1 MRLYDAH
8 NHLQDHR
15 LDAIRPAIFPEL
27 RARKVSRVVVNG
39 TQESDW
45 HDVVEL
51 AQREEMVIPSIGLHP
66 WFVKER
72 SPTWLE
78 TLSGHLDFHPCAI
91 GEIGLDKW
99 IEGYDSAAQE
109 EAFISQ
115 LALASERQLPMA
127 IHCLKAWGRLYVLL
141 HEARLPKCGFLL
153 HSYGGPREMISQFA
167 QLGAYFS
174 VSGYFMASRK
184 RPKFE
189 AFRDVP
195 LDRLLI
201 ETDAPDMCLP
211 EDVDE
216 FGLIN
221 SQGRVNHPANLPR
234 IYQGVA
240 ELLGISLDA
249 LAEKVEANFLCLFA
263 SVIKKT
269 EKNFD

>member
-15 LDAIRPAIFPEL
+15 LDAIRPAIVPEL

-45 HDVVEL
+45 LEVLQL
-51 AQREEMVIPSIGLHP
+51 AQKENLVIPSIGLHP

-78 TLSGHLDFHPCAI
+78 TLKRHLDSSPCAI

-99 IEGYDSAAQE
+99 IKGCDLPAQE
-109 EAFISQ
+109 EVFISQ
-115 LALASERQLPMA
+115 LLLAAERELPA
-127 IHCLKAWGRLYVLL
+127 SIHSLKAWGRLYDLL
-141 HEARLPKCGFLL
+141 REARLPKCGFLL
-153 HSYGGPREMISQFA
+153 HSYGGPREMIPQFA
-167 QLGAYFS
+167 KLGAYFS

-184 RPKFE
+184 RSNFE

-211 EDVDE
+211 EEVDE
-216 FGLIN
+216 FRLVN
-221 SQGRVNHPANLPR
+221 PKGRVNHPANLAR
-234 IYQGVA
+234 IYESVA
-240 ELLGISLDA
+240 QLWGISFESM
-249 LAEKVEANFLCLFA
+249 AEKTEENFLRIFG
-263 SVIKKT
+263 SVIKENQK
-269 EKNFD
+269 KFD